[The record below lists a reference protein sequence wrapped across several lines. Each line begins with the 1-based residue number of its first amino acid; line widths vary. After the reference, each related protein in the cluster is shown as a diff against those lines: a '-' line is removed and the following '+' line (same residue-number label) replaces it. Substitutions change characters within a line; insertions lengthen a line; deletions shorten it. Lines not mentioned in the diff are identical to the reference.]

1 MIQTVTEHDFI
12 NAFSPSDGFSYE
24 GLKSL
29 FQHFEWLENEWDVE
43 PIELDVVAICS
54 EYEEFENFDA
64 VIDWYGKTIVSR
76 NATVRNDGTFDS
88 NVLKPLEIFHIKT
101 IDDLREV
108 TQVIAVG
115 NTGRIIV
122 RCF

>member
-12 NAFSPSDGFSYE
+12 TAFSPSDGFSYE

-43 PIELDVVAICS
+43 EIELDVVAIRG
-54 EYEEFENFDA
+54 EYEEYENLAEIQQDYSD
-64 VIDWYGKTIVSR
+64 IETI
-76 NATVRNDGTFDS
+76 
-88 NVLKPLEIFHIKT
+88 EQ
-101 IDDLREV
+101 LREH
-108 TQVIAVG
+108 TEVIPVQ
-115 NTGRIIV
+115 NTDRIIV

>member
-12 NAFSPSDGFSYE
+12 SAFSPSDGFSYE

-29 FQHFEWLENEWDVE
+29 FQHFEWIENEFDDE
-43 PIELDVVAICS
+43 IELDVVGIS
-54 EYEEFENFDA
+54 GEYQEFENLDGYHA
-64 VIDWYGKTIVSR
+64 RYGKTMVSR
-76 NATVRNDGTFDS
+76 NDG

-101 IDDLREV
+101 IDDLREI
-108 TQVIAVG
+108 TTVIPVG

-122 RCF
+122 SCI

>member
-29 FQHFEWLENEWDVE
+29 FEHFEDV
-43 PIELDVVAICS
+43 IEDTGKQIEFDVVAICS
-54 EYEEFENFDA
+54 EYREFENFDA

-101 IDDLREV
+101 IDDLREI
-108 TQVIAVG
+108 TTVIPVQ
-115 NTGRIIV
+115 NTDRIIV
-122 RCF
+122 WSF